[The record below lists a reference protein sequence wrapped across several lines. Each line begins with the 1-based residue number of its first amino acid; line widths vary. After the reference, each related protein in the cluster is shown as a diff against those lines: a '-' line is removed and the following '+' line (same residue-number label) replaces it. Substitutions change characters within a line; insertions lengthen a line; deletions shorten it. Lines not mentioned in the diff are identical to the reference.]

1 MSLLNLDLSPLG
13 EALLIWLD
21 GDEDEMDEVLADT
34 GWEPSLAEEK

>member
-21 GDEDEMDEVLADT
+21 GDEDEMDDVLADAK
-34 GWEPSLAEEK
+34 WAPSLPEEG